1 MIMIRE
7 TNRKKSFHLT
17 PSQTIVVGF
26 AVMILIGA
34 FLLNLPAASRSGE
47 SIGFLN
53 ALFTATS
60 ANCVTGLVVVNTMEH
75 WTLFGK
81 IVILALIQC
90 GGLGFMTIITVAMM
104 FTRRRISLKNRQII
118 QASFNQDGVGGMVKL
133 VQKVILVTL
142 VFEIAGGLLLALAFH
157 FTAAMPPGK
166 ALYQGLFHAVS
177 AFCNAGFDNLS
188 TESLVPMQRNIPVNL
203 LLMALILA
211 GGMGFTV
218 WAETGALL
226 RNKEKKPLR
235 RRLIHL
241 SLHSKIVFTVTFAL
255 IIGGALLF
263 LLFEW
268 KNPQTLGALSSGEK
282 VLAAFFQSVTL
293 RTAGFNS
300 ISQSGM
306 TEISQFFSC
315 LLMLIGGSPGS
326 TAGGIKT
333 VTLGVI
339 LISVVSVL
347 RGRNKL
353 AAFGRSLPLDILQ
366 KALTVAGTMFL
377 VVILS
382 VGLLHFTEASN
393 PYPHTLLDLAF
404 EVCSAAGTVGVT
416 TGITPHL
423 SEAGKI
429 VIIICMFLGR
439 LSPVTVV
446 VALNRK
452 LHGSPDDLNL
462 PHERV
467 MIG

>member
-1 MIMIRE
+1 MRSG
-7 TNRKKSFHLT
+7 TRKRMLHLS
-17 PSQTIVVGF
+17 PSQTIVAGF
-26 AVMILIGA
+26 ALMILVGA
-34 FLLNLPAASRSGE
+34 LLLNLPIASKSGE

-60 ANCVTGLVVVNTMEH
+60 ANCVTGLVVVNTMQH
-75 WTLFGK
+75 WTVFGK
-81 IVILALIQC
+81 VVILLLIQC
-90 GGLGFMTIITVAMM
+90 GALGFMTVITVGMLFA
-104 FTRRRISLKNRQII
+104 RRRISLKNRQVI
-118 QASFNQDGVGGMVKL
+118 QASFNQEGVGGMVKL
-133 VQKVILVTL
+133 VQKVLFFTL
-142 VFEIAGGLLLALAFH
+142 LFELAGTLLLALAFAL
-157 FTAAMPPGK
+157 TASMGPGE

-188 TESLVPMQRNIPVNL
+188 AESLVPYQANVPINL
-203 LLMALILA
+203 VIMALIIA
-211 GGMGFTV
+211 GGTGFTV

-226 RNKEKKPLR
+226 RNKKKQSLR
-235 RRLIHL
+235 LRLMHM
-241 SLHSKIVFTVTFAL
+241 SLHSKIVFVVTLLL
-255 IIGGALLF
+255 ITGGTLVF

-268 KNPQTLGALSSGEK
+268 GNPQTLGYLPPGKK
-282 VLAAFFQSVTL
+282 VLASAFQSVTL

-347 RGRNKL
+347 RGRGKL
-353 AAFGRSLPLDILQ
+353 EAFGRSLPLDLLQ
-366 KALTVAGTMFL
+366 KALTVVGTMFM
-377 VVILS
+377 VVVLS
-382 VGLLHFTEASN
+382 VVLLHFTESTN

-423 SEAGKI
+423 SEAGKV
-429 VIIICMFLGR
+429 VITVCMFLGR

-452 LHGSPDDLNL
+452 LHGGADGLAL

-467 MIG
+467 IIG